1 MPRRRIQEQ
10 PEEPKSTA
18 ALVEEIKAKS
28 PVIRYTLEES
38 RRQLAFVE
46 DLIVQGASIGQIIR
60 LARKPKNSG
69 GLDIGEKRTRKLI
82 ERVKETHAR
91 EDAEARQEWKAAQ
104 IRRLHEYRRQAS
116 GVRNPDGTWK
126 VEPDH
131 KAIIAY
137 ERLLAQICGTLEP
150 VELKVDARYTE
161 AMLTVVGT
169 LTNEDAAALLAEA
182 REQAALAEKARKLL
196 PAIVVAD
203 VPDSA
208 ESGGSHHAAE

>member
-1 MPRRRIQEQ
+1 MPRRRIQDQ
-10 PEEPKSTA
+10 PQEPKSTA

-28 PVIRYTLEES
+28 PAIRYTLQES

-46 DLIVQGASIGQIIR
+46 DLIVQGASVSQIIR
-60 LARKPKNSG
+60 LARRPAPSG
-69 GLDIGEKRTRKLI
+69 LNIGEKRTRKLI

-91 EDAEARQEWKAAQ
+91 EDAEARAEWKAAQ

-131 KAIIAY
+131 KAIVAY
-137 ERLLAQICGTLEP
+137 ERLLAQVCGTLEP
-150 VELKVDARYTE
+150 VEMKVDARYTE
-161 AMLTVVGT
+161 AMLTVVST

-182 REQAALAEKARKLL
+182 REQARLADAARRML
-196 PAIVVAD
+196 PAIVVVDA
-203 VPDSA
+203 PDS
-208 ESGGSHHAAE
+208 SQSGSHHAAE

>member
-1 MPRRRIQEQ
+1 MPRRRIQNQ
-10 PEEPKSTA
+10 PQEPKSTA

-28 PVIRYTLEES
+28 PAIRYTLAEA
-38 RRQLAFVE
+38 RRQLAFIE
-46 DLIVQGASIGQIIR
+46 DLIVQGASVSQIIR
-60 LARKPKNSG
+60 LARRPVSAG

-82 ERVKETHAR
+82 ERVKETHAK

-126 VEPDH
+126 VAPDH
-131 KAIIAY
+131 KAIVAY
-137 ERLLAQICGTLEP
+137 ERLLAQICGTLDP

-161 AMLTVVGT
+161 AMLTVVST
-169 LTNEDAAALLAEA
+169 LTNEDAANLLAEA
-182 REQAALAEKARKLL
+182 REQAALAERARKLL
-196 PAIVVAD
+196 PAITIVD

-208 ESGGSHHAAE
+208 ESGNHHAAE